1 MRKITKKF
9 RDAFQREACT
19 VLDILGTLVP
29 IPDRMPEEAIEYT
42 VTTRAGLLKVY
53 IYDDWIACRFEDV
66 AKAREVVRSGTLNP
80 YSGKW
85 NWHGLG
91 VVPSFAA
98 ALREVAA

>member
-1 MRKITKKF
+1 MHKITKKA
-9 RDAFQREACT
+9 RAAFQREACA

-29 IPDRMPEEAIEYT
+29 DPGRMDEEPIEYM
-42 VTTRAGLLKVY
+42 VNTRAGALRVHV
-53 IYDDWIACRFEDV
+53 YDDWIACRFEDV
-66 AKAREVVRSGTLNP
+66 AKAREVVRSGKLNP

-98 ALREVAA
+98 ALREVIA